1 MSWAGVTALPP
12 RLDRLGLPAALLRPC
27 EAVHSVIGLGAPEV
41 DGCFRAGGLETGTHQ
56 AAGEGAAVLGFAC
69 ALLARLQG
77 ARPDAHVLLVQ
88 EADAIREH
96 GGLYAPGLKALGADP
111 DRLALVGAASGEI
124 ALKVADE
131 GVRSGVFAA
140 VVLELRRGEGLLDL
154 TLTRRFN
161 MAAQR
166 SGGLV
171 LLLTPGLDQTSAALS
186 RWRVASA
193 PSHGPAYG
201 PASRLLGRPALNLEL
216 LRNRAGPTG
225 AFSLEWDHDACAFR
239 PASTAGSMRA
249 PVPARSSPLPA
260 PMAAPAAGGGG
271 AAEPWSV
278 RGNGGS
284 GGGGQDRQRPAAGL
298 GRRAG

>member
-1 MSWAGVTALPP
+1 MSWASVTAPRP
-12 RLDRLGLPAALLRPC
+12 RLGGLEKPAILLGPC
-27 EAVHSVIGLGAPEV
+27 EATGTVVGLGAPEV
-41 DGCFRAGGLETGTHQ
+41 DGRFRAGGLEAGTHQ
-56 AAGEGAAVLGFAC
+56 AAGEGAAVLGFAG
-69 ALLARLQG
+69 ALLARLQ
-77 ARPDAHVLLVQ
+77 AKRPDAHVLLVQ
-88 EADAIREH
+88 EADAIREY
-96 GGLYAPGLKALGADP
+96 GGLYAPGLKALGTDP
-111 DRLALVGAASGEI
+111 DRVALVGAASGEV

-186 RWRVASA
+186 RWQVASA
-193 PSHGPAYG
+193 PSHGPG
-201 PASRLLGRPALNLEL
+201 SQLLGRPAFALEL

-225 AFSLEWDHDACAFR
+225 AFSLEWDHDARAFR
-239 PASTAGSMRA
+239 PAPAAFATR
-249 PVPARSSPLPA
+249 VPNRPTSLPA
-260 PMAAPAAGGGG
+260 PVAAPAAAGGG
-271 AAEPWSV
+271 AAGPWSV
-278 RGNGGS
+278 RGSGGS